1 MAETRHDLFI
11 VIAGNVVDGL
21 SHYGP
26 FTDANEAGDWAAEE
40 LRDVEWVCAQLTQ
53 IQGVTA

>member
-1 MAETRHDLFI
+1 MADARQDLFV

-26 FTDANEAGDWAAEE
+26 FMDANDAGDWANIN
-40 LRDVEWVCAQLTQ
+40 LDDEWVCAKLVQ
-53 IQGVTA
+53 IEGATA